1 MVANV
6 TDERLRAQQQMEALK
21 QEKEQLRG
29 EMEELKG
36 AAKKPWVFD
45 KKLAYVSY
53 DAGNSSLGGWLHA
66 QHADHLNASSPPGS
80 AHANSSGMRLGTN
93 GQARAWA
100 KKAISWMVPS
110 KKPANDT
117 RANASSWLW
126 WWRNAQE
133 VNASSGSS
141 AGSSNASSFNSSIAP
156 TPTPGSQG
164 LQGVGASPVG
174 PAPLPHNDTVARV
187 LHHNDAH
194 GRRSSG
200 KQSRM
205 SKMDMS
211 KPRKVLEQELL
222 RTMHAPIHSLYG
234 DHPSVAVEWSGIV
247 GTPSPPPPDSAA
259 GDGLREWSERLLRKR
274 DACLRTQKTGV
285 FWHYHSRK
293 CGGTSLRHLLEQ
305 SAKFY
310 KAPYWESEGR
320 SVMGE
325 LLEMPGVLS
334 AISLRHPIERIVS
347 LYWYEHVGWWHS
359 IKKDKSQLRNF
370 TDWVD
375 EWRDESAWKTRFM
388 HLFPKAVYVEVENYF
403 VKALIGWTGP
413 GKVGE
418 ADLEAAKLRLAS
430 FDFVLVS
437 ELMSEQGT
445 DDLIRLS
452 VLLCVAAYLT
462 RTLMAESDS
471 PRTCAGHQLPTEEW
485 PAQLDRT

>member
-1 MVANV
+1 MD
-6 TDERLRAQQQMEALK
+6 T
-21 QEKEQLRG
+21 
-29 EMEELKG
+29 
-36 AAKKPWVFD
+36 
-45 KKLAYVSY
+45 
-53 DAGNSSLGGWLHA
+53 
-66 QHADHLNASSPPGS
+66 
-80 AHANSSGMRLGTN
+80 
-93 GQARAWA
+93 ARM
-100 KKAISWMVPS
+100 SH
-110 KKPANDT
+110 
-117 RANASSWLW
+117 R

-370 TDWVD
+370 TDW
-375 EWRDESAWKTRFM
+375 SL
-388 HLFPKAVYVEVENYF
+388 LFANCALGKLIARYEEVTVPHILRSKRRSLPVVHTLSSKSVHEHF
-403 VKALIGWTGP
+403 FFI
-413 GKVGE
+413 
-418 ADLEAAKLRLAS
+418 AKLAKLGVGR
-430 FDFVLVS
+430 
-437 ELMSEQGT
+437 EM
-445 DDLIRLS
+445 
-452 VLLCVAAYLT
+452 
-462 RTLMAESDS
+462 
-471 PRTCAGHQLPTEEW
+471 EE
-485 PAQLDRT
+485 